1 MESYVKLLGT
11 EIDNKLNFEKNIS
24 NICTKASNKL
34 NTNCRLQTFMG
45 HKGKKSNDK
54 YFREFK
60 F

>member
-11 EIDNKLNFEKNIS
+11 EIDKLNFEKNIS
-24 NICTKASNKL
+24 YICTKASNKL
-34 NTNCRLQTFMG
+34 NTICRLQTFMG

-54 YFREFK
+54 NFREFK

>member
-34 NTNCRLQTFMG
+34 NTICRLQTFMG
-45 HKGKKSNDK
+45 HKGKKK
-54 YFREFK
+54 Q
-60 F
+60 